1 MAISTKPGASV
12 LIVHWAETE
21 PHGEFTDTGTLVG
34 IHHGATTTT
43 HRGILVEPLK
53 VMRLTKRG
61 DFSGLISDIYPDK
74 ITNYRATVIGA
85 GNLVM
90 EE

>member
-21 PHGEFTDTGTLVG
+21 PHGEFT
-34 IHHGATTTT
+34 TTTT